1 MHLVINYASLDIWY
15 EITQDQTIL
24 DKLISEGNIK
34 CTIWWNFKL
43 YVK

>member
-1 MHLVINYASLDIWY
+1 MRVIWY
-15 EITQDQTIL
+15 EITQYQTIIL